1 MAEKAKALKDWEFP
15 DYSNATA
22 DELLAGLLAMRPGQP
37 EDALTKADAHLPRL
51 PKEEPD
57 AQ

>member
-1 MAEKAKALKDWEFP
+1 MAEKTKAQKDWEYP
-15 DYSNATA
+15 DYSQATA
-22 DELLAGLLAMRPGQP
+22 DDFLQTLLAMRPGQP